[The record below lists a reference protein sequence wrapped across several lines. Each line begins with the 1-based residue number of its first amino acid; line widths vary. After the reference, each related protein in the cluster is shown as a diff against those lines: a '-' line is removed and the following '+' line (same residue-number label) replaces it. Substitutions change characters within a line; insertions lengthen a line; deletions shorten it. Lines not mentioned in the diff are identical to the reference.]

1 MNCGTLLF
9 CGLKTCL
16 VLLVVPFLSAICAI
30 SHCACHTPVTL
41 SRAYHNWDLTILKI
55 SLLTLCLCDAFG
67 TPLGRTHDLIK
78 SHYGSLDVFLARH
91 QADIFCVQETC
102 VNRQMFSNLAES
114 KSLGAITESYE
125 SFWAF
130 NELKGTLGGMNGV
143 AVWVKKD
150 LAKGAN
156 ATQKVLEARGARSK
170 HVLLQQ
176 LVTKASFC

>member
-1 MNCGTLLF
+1 M
-9 CGLKTCL
+9 
-16 VLLVVPFLSAICAI
+16 
-30 SHCACHTPVTL
+30 
-41 SRAYHNWDLTILKI
+41 
-55 SLLTLCLCDAFG
+55 CDR
-67 TPLGRTHDLIK
+67 RTHDLIK

-91 QADIFCVQETC
+91 QADIFCIQETR
-102 VNRQMFSNLAES
+102 VNRQMFASLAES

-156 ATQKVLEARGARSK
+156 ATQKVLEAWDILRRKMQRRSII
-170 HVLLQQ
+170 VSLFAY
-176 LVTKASFC
+176 V